1 MRDTASAGEKDVEMI
16 VVLHKHI
23 TQPQKEHIRT
33 FLEDKGFQ
41 VREIVGEEEVIFGAV
56 GKSVID
62 VRTVEILEGVDKVI
76 PISRPYKLASREL
89 KKEDTVVQIGAIKIG
104 GNRVAAIAGPCAV
117 ESRERMIE
125 IAKTVA
131 DAGAVLIRGGAFKP
145 RTSPYAFQGLG
156 EEGLKYLREAGDIVG
171 LPVTSEIVSHEYVDM
186 MLRYVDAFQIGARNM
201 QNFELLK
208 AVGKTGKPV
217 ILKRGLAATIEEWLM
232 AAEYLMAHGTD
243 DVILCERG
251 IRTFERYTRNTL
263 DLSAIPVVKKLSHL
277 PVIVDP
283 SHGTGLRGKVSPMAL
298 AAVASGADGIM
309 VEVHTQPELALS
321 DGPQSL
327 YPDQFEKL
335 MRDIEALVPV
345 VGKSLETVPL
355 KRLTKAVEGEKKAF
369 ASGTGEQKAA
379 FQGVHG
385 AYSEAAAGRF
395 FGPDV
400 EPVPCH
406 SFSDVFSSVM
416 KGKTDFGVIP
426 VENSLAGT
434 INDNFDLLL
443 SHPDIWVIGEQQFRI
458 VHNLIGLEGA
468 GIEQIKKVYSHPQGL
483 AQCAKFLDAH
493 PHIEQVPF
501 YDTAGAVAYI
511 RQANDPSLAAIAGTQ
526 AAEYYRLS
534 ILREG
539 IETNP
544 RNYTRFYI
552 ITREEIARDLEKG
565 RQPNRAVMV
574 FSTPDKPGAL
584 FETLKILSVHN
595 MNMKKLESR
604 PIQGKPWEY
613 MFFVETEIP
622 SLAQFD
628 LAVASLREICETFR
642 VLGTFASVR

>member
-1 MRDTASAGEKDVEMI
+1 MI
-16 VVLHKHI
+16 VVLHKDI
-23 TQPQKEHIRT
+23 TKAQKDSIRT
-33 FLEDKGFQ
+33 FLEDHHFR

-56 GKSVID
+56 GKAQID
-62 VRTVEILEGVDKVI
+62 LRSVEILDGVDKVI

-89 KKEDTVVQIGAIKIG
+89 KKEDTIVQVGAIKIG

-117 ESRERMIE
+117 ESKQSMLE
-125 IAKTVA
+125 IAQAVA
-131 DAGAVLIRGGAFKP
+131 DAGAVMLRGGAFKP

-156 EEGLKYLREAGDIVG
+156 EEGLGYLKEAGEHVG
-171 LPVTSEIVSHEYVDM
+171 LPVTSEIVSHEHVDM
-186 MLRYVDAFQIGARNM
+186 MLKYVDAFQVGARNM

-208 AVGKTGKPV
+208 AVGRTGRPV

-283 SHGTGLRGKVSPMAL
+283 SHGTGLREKVSPMAL
-298 AAVASGADGIM
+298 AAVAAGADGVM
-309 VEVHTQPELALS
+309 VEVHNNPDKALS

-327 YPDQFEKL
+327 YPQQFEKL

-345 VGKSLETVPL
+345 VGKSLETVPMQ
-355 KRLTKAVEGEKKAF
+355 RVTSAVEGEQAAAAQTSSKK
-369 ASGTGEQKAA
+369 KIRAA

-385 AYSEAAAGRF
+385 AYSEAALGRF
-395 FGPDV
+395 FGNDI

-406 SFSDVFSSVM
+406 QFKDVFSAVM
-416 KGKTDFGVIP
+416 HGKTDYGVIP

-434 INDNFDLLL
+434 VNDNFDLLL
-443 SHPDIWVIGEQQFRI
+443 SHPDISVVGEQEFRI
-458 VHNLIGLEGA
+458 VHNLIGQEGTTM
-468 GIEQIKKVYSHPQGL
+468 EQIRKVYSHPQGL
-483 AQCAKFLDAH
+483 AQCADFLDRY
-493 PHIEQVPF
+493 PEIERVPF
-501 YDTAGAVAYI
+501 FDTAGAVAHVKK
-511 RQANDPSLAAIAGTQ
+511 QGDKTCAAIAGTQ
-526 AAEYYRLS
+526 TASYYGLTV
-534 ILREG
+534 LKEG

-552 ITREEIARDLEKG
+552 ITREEHAKQLLDRKK
-565 RQPNRAVMV
+565 PNRAVMV

-584 FETLKILSVHN
+584 FTSLKILADHG

-604 PIQGKPWEY
+604 PILGKPWEY
-613 MFFVETEIP
+613 MFFVETEI
-622 SLAQFD
+622 SSDEDFNAAAEQ
-628 LAVASLREICETFR
+628 LRETCRTFR
-642 VLGTFASVR
+642 VLGTYSSVR